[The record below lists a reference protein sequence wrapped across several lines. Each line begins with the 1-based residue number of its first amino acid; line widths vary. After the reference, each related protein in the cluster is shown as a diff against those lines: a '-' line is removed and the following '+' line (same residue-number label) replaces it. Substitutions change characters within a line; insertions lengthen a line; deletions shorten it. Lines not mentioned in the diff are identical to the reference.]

1 MTKARDLANGATA
14 LSAVSPTEL
23 GYLDGVTSAV
33 QTQLNAKQAT
43 VSGVSDTEIGYLD
56 GVTSAIQTQLDG
68 KQAVVANVD
77 STEISYLN
85 GVTSAI
91 QTQIDG
97 KQKTITVSTSDP
109 SGGSDGDIWIKY
121 TP

>member
-33 QTQLNAKQAT
+33 QTQLNTKLAT
-43 VSGVSDTEIGYLD
+43 TTAASTYQPLVSGISDTEIGYLD
-56 GVTSAIQTQLDG
+56 GVTSAIQTQL
-68 KQAVVANVD
+68 N
-77 STEISYLN
+77 
-85 GVTSAI
+85 
-91 QTQIDG
+91 G